1 MKRSMF
7 FLSIALVGI
16 LVVAQVSPVFAAPSL
31 NHQRA
36 ISGSVQ
42 EITLEADPSTAVTT
56 VIINVLDG
64 KGKTQIVRVSL
75 ESAAKLGLV
84 TLDGDGNPIINEL
97 ALGQAIEIAPTMII
111 PSEKQNPVGSALSTF
126 FSDIDGLDY
135 SVIMDAHST
144 GNGFGVI
151 AQVLWLTR
159 KLEGDVS
166 VFLALLDAKKNNDFS
181 SFVLEDGS
189 TPISWGQLKKAIM
202 NGDKKGNLGVI
213 MSNKG
218 HDNHGNGSGNGNNNK
233 DKNKDKGNNGNGNGK
248 KP

>member
-1 MKRSMF
+1 MKKSKL
-7 FLSIALVGI
+7 FLSLLLAGI
-16 LVVAQVSPVFAAPSL
+16 LAFIQASSVFAAPSL
-31 NHQRA
+31 NDHQA
-36 ISGSVQ
+36 ITGTVQ
-42 EITLEADPSTAVTT
+42 QITLETDPSTIVTT
-56 VIINVLDG
+56 VIITVMDE
-64 KGKTQIVRVSL
+64 KGKTLTVRISL
-75 ESAAKLGLV
+75 ETAIELGLV
-84 TLDGDGNPIINEL
+84 TLNGDGSPIINQL
-97 ALGQAIEIAPTMII
+97 ALGQIIEIDSSTVIS
-111 PSEKQNPVGSALSTF
+111 SEKQNPVGSALSTF

-181 SFVLEDGS
+181 SFVFEDGS
-189 TPISWGQLKKAIM
+189 TPTSWGQLKKAIM